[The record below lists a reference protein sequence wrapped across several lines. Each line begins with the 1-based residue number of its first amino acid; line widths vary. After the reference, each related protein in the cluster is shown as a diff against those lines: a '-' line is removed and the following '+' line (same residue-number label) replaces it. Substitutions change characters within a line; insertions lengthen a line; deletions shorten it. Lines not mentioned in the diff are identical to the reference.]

1 MKKTSDLAL
10 KERIEKKK
18 SKVGFSPCFRAR
30 ANLSSQKQD
39 WRVFRKHV
47 WANNYSRAG
56 KVIRTTFKWKGG

>member
-30 ANLSSQKQD
+30 ANLSS
-39 WRVFRKHV
+39 
-47 WANNYSRAG
+47 
-56 KVIRTTFKWKGG
+56 